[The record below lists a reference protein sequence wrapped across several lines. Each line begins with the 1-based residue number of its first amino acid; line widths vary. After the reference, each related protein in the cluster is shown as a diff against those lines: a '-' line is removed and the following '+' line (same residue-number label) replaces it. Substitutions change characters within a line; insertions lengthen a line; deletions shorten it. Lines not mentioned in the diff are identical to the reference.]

1 LEINPAHPLI
11 INLNH
16 LRKTDTK
23 EATLVSRQL
32 LDTIFTQ
39 ANLPY
44 NVVESVDRQYNLI
57 ENYLDMLLEGTE

>member
-1 LEINPAHPLI
+1 MPKVKNQSLEINPAHPLI

-16 LRKTDTK
+16 LRKSDK
-23 EATLVSRQL
+23 NEASLVSKQL

-44 NVVESVDRQYNLI
+44 NITESSDR
-57 ENYLDMLLEGTE
+57 